1 MPATRLT
8 NTGNLLVNGSF
19 DEVTFNSNSGVKKNT
34 LSSSNAFDNTSYWQQ
49 IAATVTPNST
59 IAPDGT
65 NTAYFLKDSVTA
77 NNGHLIQAVPTWTS
91 GNIYT
96 YSIYAK
102 ASTKIYLFLLI
113 GAGAIPSQQNATFNL
128 STGATSGVNTGNGT
142 TAAMVSVGN
151 GWWRCSITTPAATST
166 GTSTVWASLTNT
178 SQSVNYTGDGVSGIY
193 IWGAQVEIGT
203 SPTIYV
209 PTNSTGVSTSTS
221 SNKTG
226 IDGTVYITNQFD
238 EVTYNISNPVIKNLY
253 HYTEQFDN
261 AYWAKTNGTT
271 ISANSTLAPN
281 GTMTAD
287 KIQEVATTSFFGLA
301 LNPTAIAST
310 VYTYSIYAKAAE
322 RNQMYVAFTVVP
334 NCNCTFTLTG
344 SGSVSAGAGVSATI
358 TSVGNGWYRC
368 TGTFTTASSGSNLLY
383 HIFVTG
389 TGTVVGVAGNGI
401 YIWGAQLELGSTAT
415 IYQGIAA
422 ANTLVAPNFAKRE
435 GSDGSMY
442 ITGTYDEVTGVV

>member
-65 NTAYFLKDSVTA
+65 NTAYFLKESTA
-77 NNGHLIQAVPTWTS
+77 LNNGHLIQAVPTWTS
-91 GNIYT
+91 GNRYT

-166 GTSTVWASLTNT
+166 GTSTIWASLTDT

-238 EVTYNISNPVIKNLY
+238 EVTYSSTSPTIYNNIVR
-253 HYTEQFDN
+253 YTQQLDN
-261 AYWAKTNGTT
+261 AFWNPTNGITAT
-271 ISANSTLAPN
+271 GNSAISPN
-281 GTMTAD
+281 GTNTATLLTGGGSIVGYLAPSLSYTSGLTYTFSCYF
-287 KIQEVATTSFFGLA
+287 KAGTQTTVLILLYGTNFGGVG
-301 LNPTAIAST
+301 NPTGVFNLS
-310 VYTYSIYAKAAE
+310 
-322 RNQMYVAFTVVP
+322 
-334 NCNCTFTLTG
+334 TG
-344 SGSVSAGAGVSATI
+344 STAGSSSTAYGM

-368 TGTFTTASSGSNLLY
+368 WISQTCAITGSQFMQLIRQATA
-383 HIFVTG
+383 
-389 TGTVVGVAGNGI
+389 TGTVYA
-401 YIWGAQLELGSTAT
+401 WGYQIEVVPTPSGPK

-442 ITGTYDEVTGVV
+442 ITGIYDEVTGVV